1 MLSITQIFRGNFK
14 FLTKKKFCIF
24 YKFFQLLKTEIVED
38 QKDDLVF
45 YNFQFKLMYM
55 ILLIEEQKIYFRLS
69 GKYDDRA
76 LDFYRLYS
84 YYWDAINVLRKI
96 YLKEYYFEEIFE
108 LKNDMKFYFLL
119 VKNELFEK
127 NINFHRLFFFIK
139 LEKLIEKI
147 DIQEGVMKHRNKEFG
162 QFDEDGNDRDQMEI
176 DLANPFVR
184 FIVDEMIDA
193 IHPCHT
199 LSEEDLEYLV
209 DMDPTNYLE
218 IPYSKLKQVK
228 EIKKK
233 RKKILYRKIK
243 KEVQIIKLYIKR
255 KLKRKLKIEILKFLK
270 SK

>member
-1 MLSITQIFRGNFK
+1 M
-14 FLTKKKFCIF
+14 F
-24 YKFFQLLKTEIVED
+24 YEFFQYIKIELVEND
-38 QKDDLVF
+38 KDDLVF
-45 YNFQFKLMYM
+45 YNLQFKLMYF
-55 ILLIEEQKIYFRLS
+55 ILLIEEQTIYFRLS

-108 LKNDMKFYFLL
+108 LKNDIKFYFLL
-119 VKNELFEK
+119 VKNKLLEK
-127 NINFHRLFFFIK
+127 NIKFNRLFFFIE

-147 DIQEGVMKHRNKEFG
+147 DIQEGMMKYRNKEFG

-176 DLANPFVR
+176 DLANPFVH

-228 EIKKK
+228 EIKRK
-233 RKKILYRKIK
+233 RKKKLNKEINK
-243 KEVQIIKLYIKR
+243 KYKSLKLYIKI
-255 KLKRKLKIEILKFLK
+255 KLKRKLKIKILKFLK